1 MSGDP
6 SVDSANRGL
15 DGGDN
20 GDDGGSNKRA
30 RVDHDIARPVGT
42 SDPARLMGDPT
53 MLPSLA
59 CPCPGTNP
67 LVKMGDSHPRLGR
80 EQVEGKLLDQR
91 ILITMLKEV
100 GPPMMVIVKGLV

>member
-1 MSGDP
+1 MMLPD
-6 SVDSANRGL
+6 
-15 DGGDN
+15 
-20 GDDGGSNKRA
+20 
-30 RVDHDIARPVGT
+30 
-42 SDPARLMGDPT
+42 RLVLPILPDWMDDPT
-53 MLPSLA
+53 MLQSLA

-67 LVKMGDSHPRLGR
+67 PMIMGDSHPRLGR